1 MQIAE
6 ALRLLRTL
14 QGLSQTAAGQL
25 DGAPDFRTISHWE
38 TRRKLPS
45 IRLLTGYL
53 AALGLD
59 FHDLQDALDQVG
71 SVGATVGKI
80 AELDRQVDRMARVVE
95 DLGERR
101 MAVLERRLLAL
112 ERDDIAAAVA
122 ALRTR
127 LEAIEGLTET
137 VRCINA
143 QLLYLQLNAA
153 TLDGAA
159 CLESRVEALEE
170 RLMTSEPG
178 EGGTD
183 E

>member
-1 MQIAE
+1 MKIAE
-6 ALRLLRTL
+6 ALRLLRTR

-25 DGAPDFRTISHWE
+25 DGAPDFWTISHWE

-45 IRLLTGYL
+45 IRLLNGYL

-71 SVGATVGKI
+71 NVGATVGKI

-101 MAVLERRLLAL
+101 LVVLERRLLAL
-112 ERDDIAAAVA
+112 DRDDVGPAVV

-127 LEAIEGLTET
+127 IEAIKGLTET
-137 VRCINA
+137 VQCMDA
-143 QLLYLQLNAA
+143 QLLHLQLNVA
-153 TLDGAA
+153 TLDGFAA
-159 CLESRVEALEE
+159 LMSRVEALEQS
-170 RLMTSEPG
+170 LMAAEHG
-178 EGGTD
+178 EGSTD

>member
-14 QGLSQTAAGQL
+14 QGLSQTTAGQL

-45 IRLLTGYL
+45 VRLLTGYL
-53 AALGLD
+53 EALGLD

-80 AELDRQVDRMARVVE
+80 AELGRQVDRVARAVE

-101 MAVLERRLLAL
+101 MVVLERRLLAL
-112 ERDDIAAAVA
+112 ERDDIGAMVA
-122 ALRTR
+122 ALRAR
-127 LEAIEGLTET
+127 LEAIEGLTEA
-137 VRCINA
+137 VRCMEA
-143 QLLYLQLNAA
+143 QLLHLQLNLA

-159 CLESRVEALEE
+159 RLMSRVEALEQS
-170 RLMTSEPG
+170 LMALEASEDD
-178 EGGTD
+178 TD
-183 E
+183 G